1 MRKQHLLIL
10 VAALILFAVA
20 CGGSDNSLL
29 LGATTSVQDTRLLD
43 EIVRAFEKESGYKV
57 TPAVGGS
64 GQILEM
70 ARRGELDVVITH
82 SPADEEKFI
91 ADGDGVDRRPVME
104 NYFLVAGP
112 PND

>member
-1 MRKQHLLIL
+1 MRTQPLLIL
-10 VAALILFAVA
+10 AVALVLFTTA
-20 CGGSDNSLL
+20 CGGNNNSLL
-29 LGATTSVQDTRLLD
+29 LGATTSVQDTGLLG
-43 EIVRAFEKESGYKV
+43 EIVRAFEKESGFKV

-70 ARRGELDVVITH
+70 ARRGELDAVLTH
-82 SPADEEKFI
+82 SPADEERFV

-112 PND
+112 